1 MLGRLRM
8 SIEDCE
14 NAYGEF
20 AKHVF
25 NDPKRGFGF
34 QEGRYK
40 ATNLKKAIEDIV
52 HRYGKENDS
61 MLDRRQDACKVYVT

>member
-8 SIEDCE
+8 SIEDCQK
-14 NAYGEF
+14 AYGKF
-20 AKHVF
+20 AESVF

-40 ATNLKKAIEDIV
+40 ATNLKKAIVDIV
-52 HRYGKENDS
+52 NHYDKENDD
-61 MLDRRQDACKVYVT
+61 MLDPSQNACKV